1 MGLQIRLN
9 QFHSKT
15 GFSIT
20 RIQFEGLRHKAGF
33 FFCKV
38 TIREGKNFTPRN
50 VFEMCMRN
58 V

>member
-15 GFSIT
+15 IT

-33 FFCKV
+33 SFLQSDYS
-38 TIREGKNFTPRN
+38 
-50 VFEMCMRN
+50 
-58 V
+58 

>member
-33 FFCKV
+33 SFLQSDYS
-38 TIREGKNFTPRN
+38 
-50 VFEMCMRN
+50 
-58 V
+58 